1 MAKPITETRI
11 AVIDVT
17 RDRAVYTA
25 RVTPENTDAVAERAA
40 LRVAA
45 IEAASRVARIDT
57 FTHTVSA

>member
-1 MAKPITETRI
+1 MAKPKQETRI

-25 RVTPENTDAVAERAA
+25 AVTEDTITERTESAMA
-40 LRVAA
+40 RVAK
-45 IEAASRVARIDT
+45 IEAAGRVARIDT